1 MRLSRLHNMEHF
13 QFAGHVLAMCQEA
26 DIEKLEPV
34 LIPLQSWHCPWQ
46 RAPRATSPL

>member
-1 MRLSRLHNMEHF
+1 MEIKEMRLSRLHNMEHF

-34 LIPLQSWHCPWQ
+34 LIPLQK
-46 RAPRATSPL
+46 AFEE